1 MHCYPQL
8 HTPNEMI
15 TRNVN
20 WENWSGS
27 LRFVP
32 GQVFYPESEDEV
44 AALVKKAGRQGKKIR
59 VVGAGHSST
68 PLVKTDDYLLS
79 LKHFNG
85 VEAPDRDQKQATV
98 LGGTVIK
105 EAGKDLWRY
114 GLSMHNTGDV
124 DVQTVAGAIGTG
136 THGTGKN
143 LKNLSSM
150 LAGVRMIT
158 GTGEI
163 VDLDKEKDKNLFRAL
178 KVSLGTCGIFL
189 KMKLQLV
196 PAFQLHRKEWCTTLK
211 NCLENLED
219 LQNNNRRFDFYWY
232 PRSDM
237 AKIRVMNEP
246 EVSMPE
252 VSYGNLEVEKEGK
265 GHLILPKSRHL
276 TFDEMEYALPA
287 ENGPECFREVAERI
301 RKKHRKLVAW
311 RILYRTV
318 KADQN
323 LMSPMY
329 GRETV
334 TISLHQNAGMPFRD
348 YFEDIEPIFRKHG
361 GRPHWGK
368 KHTLKAEE
376 LKPLYPK
383 WEEFHEYRR
392 KFDPNQVFLT
402 PYLSELLIHQ

>member
-1 MHCYPQL
+1 ML
-8 HTPNEMI
+8 S
-15 TRNVN
+15 RNIS
-20 WENWSGS
+20 WQNWSGS

-32 GQVFYPESEDEV
+32 GRVFHPESEEEV
-44 AALVKKAGRQGKKIR
+44 VELVKKAGRQNRKVR
-59 VVGAGHSST
+59 VVGAGHSSS
-68 PLVKTDDYLLS
+68 PLVETDDFLLS

-85 VEAPDRDQKQATV
+85 VEAPDREQSQATV

-150 LAGVRMIT
+150 LTGVRMVT

-163 VDLDKEKDKNLFRAL
+163 IEADEENDQELFRAL
-178 KVSLGTCGIFL
+178 KVSLGTSGIFL
-189 KMKLQLV
+189 NMRLQLV
-196 PAFQLHRKEWCTTLK
+196 PAFRLHRKEWCTTIE

-219 LQNNNRRFDFYWY
+219 LQDKNRRFDFYWY

-246 EVSMPE
+246 DVPMPE
-252 VSYGNLEVEKEGK
+252 VSYGKLDVEKQGK
-265 GHLILPKSRHL
+265 GYLILPKSRHL

-287 ENGPECFREVAERI
+287 ENGPECFREIAKRV

-311 RILYRTV
+311 RTLYRTV

-323 LMSPMY
+323 FLSPAY

-334 TISLHQNAGMPFRD
+334 TISLHQNADMPFRE
-348 YFEDIEPIFRKHG
+348 YFEDIEPIFRKYG

-368 KHTLKAEE
+368 KHTLQADE
-376 LKPLYPK
+376 LKELYPE
-383 WEEFHEYRR
+383 WERFHEYR
-392 KFDPNQVFLT
+392 KNFDPGQVFLT
-402 PYLSELLIHQ
+402 PYLKELLIGKKS